1 MPNHTYHPVGGNE
14 DADVDYA
21 GYADRAR
28 AKELG
33 SSDQP
38 GFQPGFRPGFRPAP
52 GIHNTGGAG
61 SVGSVVSR
69 IGKVVLA
76 LVIAAVAL
84 MIAVVVT
91 VIFGI
96 LHYQDQ
102 IDGVHQVENMACY
115 PHTGDTYYT
124 YETVS
129 PFDFG
134 PVGWVKRADQDVWH
148 PIDKHGNVS
157 EKELDGPGD
166 GHAVSCEN

>member
-33 SSDQP
+33 SSD
-38 GFQPGFRPGFRPAP
+38 RPGFRPAP
-52 GIHNTGGAG
+52 GIHNTSSA
-61 SVGSVVSR
+61 GSVVSR

-76 LVIAAVAL
+76 LVIATVAL
-84 MIAVVVT
+84 MIAVVAT

-96 LHYQDQ
+96 IHYQDQ

-115 PHTGDTYYT
+115 PRTGDTYYT